1 MSELEYIAS
10 LENQW
15 DIIITHFRLSLE
27 VQKNIN
33 LVCKMFLLIVNFLK
47 LPENQKFKDKE
58 IVKNEVGKENIS
70 K

>member
-1 MSELEYIAS
+1 MRYNHYTFQVKFRSTKEY
-10 LENQW
+10 
-15 DIIITHFRLSLE
+15 
-27 VQKNIN
+27 IN